1 MTLSARL
8 TRLAVRTACAAR
20 NRNAF
25 VYYETVRNHVPLPDL
40 PVACAE
46 HYGQCGEDLIVTALI
61 AARAA
66 TDGID
71 PAALKYLE
79 IGGNHPFA
87 TSATFLLQARLGM
100 TGVIVEANPKLIAD
114 LHKGRPRDIIVHAAV
129 TDSDAPT
136 AVLSVSPYSELSSL
150 DRNFSIDWSV
160 RGQAPPR
167 ADQMSLEEVPAIRV
181 NTLIERYMSGASP
194 SFVSIDVEGLDLRI
208 LRDFDFA
215 RFRPWFVQ
223 VEPSDDYAAGNT
235 EEICRLMRS
244 VDYRLIAKTA
254 VNLIFGT

>member
-1 MTLSARL
+1 MSLSAKL
-8 TRLAVRTACAAR
+8 TRAIVRTACAAR

-25 VYYETVRNHVPLPDL
+25 VYYETVRHRVPLPDL
-40 PVACAE
+40 PVACVE
-46 HYGQCGEDLIVTALI
+46 HYGQCGEDVIVVALI

-66 TDGID
+66 TDGVE
-71 PAALKYLE
+71 PAGLRYLE

-114 LHKGRPRDIIVHAAV
+114 LQKGRPRDLVLHAAV
-129 TDSDAPT
+129 TDNDAPT
-136 AVLSVSPYSELSSL
+136 ATLSVSPYSELSSL

-167 ADQMSLEEVPAIRV
+167 ADQIRVEEVPAIRV
-181 NTLIERYMSGASP
+181 NELIDRHMSGASP
-194 SFVSIDVEGLDLRI
+194 CFVSIDIEGLDLRI

-223 VEPSDDYAAGNT
+223 VEPSDDYVAGNSDD
-235 EEICRLMRS
+235 ICRLMRS
-244 VDYRLIAKTA
+244 VGYRLVAKTN